1 MKFSLRPL
9 RQIVFGFVLLAL
21 VWLGVW
27 GWGNGPDL
35 PRWHEVWLLLS
46 GSPVL
51 SESDQLILLEL
62 RLPRLLLATL
72 AGAGL
77 ASAGLVLQG
86 LFRNPLVDPFVIG
99 VSGGAALGAGL
110 ALVLNWQFQLWGI
123 STVPVAAFMGA
134 LGMMALVY
142 RLGQVQGRMVIE
154 RLLLAGVALSALSS
168 SLLSLVLVLRGE
180 GMEAVVY
187 WIMGSFAGRTWED
200 TWVLLPFWVGGTCLL
215 VGHLKALNALQ
226 VGEESASYLGVDVD
240 RLKNWVIF
248 SATLLAAAVVSVS
261 GVIGFVGLI
270 VPHIARFLCRSA
282 DFRILFLPSLFTGAA
297 LLVLADG
304 LSRNLL
310 PAQEIPVGIFTA
322 LLGVPFFLGLLLRHP
337 R

>member
-1 MKFSLRPL
+1 VRALLQVVSGL
-9 RQIVFGFVLLAL
+9 FVLAL

-27 GWGNGPDL
+27 GWGSGPDL

-46 GSPVL
+46 GSPAL
-51 SESDQLILLEL
+51 AETDQLILLQL
-62 RLPRLLLATL
+62 RLPRMVLATL

-77 ASAGLVLQG
+77 ASAGLALQG

-123 STVPVAAFMGA
+123 STVPLAAFLGA

-142 RLGQVQGRMVIE
+142 RLGQVQGQMVIE

-200 TWVLLPFWVGGTCLL
+200 AWVLLPFWGVGTLLL
-215 VGHLKALNALQ
+215 VRHLKALNALQ
-226 VGEESASYLGVDVD
+226 VGEESAIYLGVEVD
-240 RLKNWVIF
+240 RLKNQVIF
-248 SATLLAAAVVSVS
+248 AATLLAAAVVSVS

-270 VPHIARFLCRSA
+270 VPHMARFLCRST
-282 DFRILFLPSLFTGAA
+282 DFRILFLPSLFAGAA

-322 LLGVPFFLGLLLRHP
+322 LLGVPFFLGLLLRQQ

>member
-1 MKFSLRPL
+1 VLAF
-9 RQIVFGFVLLAL
+9 RQILLGLLAL
-21 VWLGVW
+21 SVISLGVW
-27 GWGNGPDL
+27 GWGQDL
-35 PRWHEVWLLLS
+35 PGWQAVYLLLS
-46 GSPVL
+46 GSPNL
-51 SESDQLILLEL
+51 SESDRFILVHL
-62 RLPRLLLATL
+62 RLPRILLATL

-77 ASAGLVLQG
+77 ASAGLALQG

-110 ALVLNWQFQLWGI
+110 ALVLNWQFRLWGV
-123 STVPVAAFMGA
+123 STVPLAAFLGA
-134 LGMMALVY
+134 LGMMVLVY

-187 WIMGSFAGRTWED
+187 WIMGSFAGRGWD
-200 TWVLLPFWVGGTCLL
+200 DIVVLLPFLIVGTLL
-215 VGHLKALNALQ
+215 LLRHLKALNALQ
-226 VGEESASYLGVDVD
+226 VGEESAAYLGIEVDQ
-240 RLKNWVIF
+240 LKNQVIF
-248 SATLLAAAVVSVS
+248 AATLLAAAVVSVS

-270 VPHIARFLCRSA
+270 VPHMGRFLCRTA
-282 DFRILFLPSLFTGAA
+282 DFRRIFLPTLFSGAA

-322 LLGVPFFLGLLLRHP
+322 LLGVPFFLGLLLRQK